1 MDARL
6 LPRRLLTC
14 AAALVL
20 LAVLASGCGGGGSN
34 AHAAAKND
42 PPPVKYSS
50 SFLSFTHPTAW
61 KAATPHSHELH
72 FNPLVYLSTQ
82 PVHEPCTTSGNET
95 TCGFP
100 VSQLEPGGVL
110 VGWLYGGPPAFS
122 LGPGKQIRV
131 GGRPASRVDTA
142 GGMCRQI
149 GADRTIDVAIELRP
163 LPSSLLQFTACL
175 RGPGLAQSESDVDA
189 LLASTRFDTSQ

>member
-6 LPRRLLTC
+6 PPRRLLMC
-14 AAALVL
+14 AAALAL
-20 LAVLASGCGGGGSN
+20 LVVSTSGCGGGDT
-34 AHAAAKND
+34 HAAAKKD
-42 PPPVKYSS
+42 PPLVKYSR
-50 SFLSFTHPTAW
+50 SFLSFTHP
-61 KAATPHSHELH
+61 AARKTSTPRSAELH

-82 PVHEPCTTSGNET
+82 PVHDPCTTTGNDT

-100 VSQLEPGGVL
+100 VSQLQPGGVL
-110 VGWLYGGPPAFS
+110 VSWLYGGPPAFT

-131 GGRPASRVDTA
+131 GGRPASLVDTA

-149 GADRTIDVAIELRP
+149 GADRTIDVTIELRP

-175 RGPGLAQSESDVDA
+175 RGPGMAQSGAAVDA
-189 LLASTRFDTSQ
+189 LLASTEFDTSQ

>member
-6 LPRRLLTC
+6 PPRRLLMY
-14 AAALVL
+14 AAALAL
-20 LAVLASGCGGGGSN
+20 LVVSTSGCGGGD
-34 AHAAAKND
+34 AHAAAKKD
-42 PPPVKYSS
+42 PPLVKYSR
-50 SFLSFTHPTAW
+50 SFLSFTHPAAW
-61 KAATPHSHELH
+61 KTSTPRSGGLH

-82 PVHEPCTTSGNET
+82 PVHDPCTTTGNDT

-100 VSQLEPGGVL
+100 VSQLQPGGVL
-110 VGWLYGGPPAFS
+110 VSWLYGGPPAFT

-131 GGRPASRVDTA
+131 GGRPASLVDRA

-149 GADRTIDVAIELRP
+149 GADRTIDVTIELRP

-175 RGPGLAQSESDVDA
+175 RGPGMAQSGAAVDA
-189 LLASTRFDTSQ
+189 LLASTEFDTSQ

>member
-6 LPRRLLTC
+6 PPRRLLAC

-20 LAVLASGCGGGGSN
+20 LVVLTSGCGGGSE

-50 SFLSFTHPTAW
+50 SFLSFTHPAAW
-61 KAATPHSHELH
+61 RASTPHSRELH

-100 VSQLEPGGVL
+100 VSQLQPGGVL
-110 VGWLYGGPPAFS
+110 VSWLYGGPPAFS

-131 GGRPASRVDTA
+131 GGRPAGRVDTS
-142 GGMCRQI
+142 GGMCAQI
-149 GADRTIDVAIELRP
+149 GADRTIDVTIELKP
-163 LPSSLLQFTACL
+163 LPSSLLEFTACL
-175 RGPGLAQSESDVDA
+175 RGPGLAQSEAAVDA
-189 LLASTRFDTSQ
+189 LLASTKLDTSQ